1 MSNGSSSDEK
11 KYTPRFAKTVEEL
24 VFYTDTSDY
33 DYPVYLLPSY
43 EVRLKKR
50 PNEERFAVFHLK
62 SKETIEMYDEYAD
75 FIYMLLPKSKDVSID
90 SYIARCPQL
99 KDIVKVVEDVNG
111 IVHLRTYKLT
121 YEVYKGDY
129 SEFVAE
135 ADATVVMMYITPPYS
150 KNMPVDQKFAI
161 TYTTL
166 KRIVSKLSPEV
177 SQTFQRYAYIDKL
190 ADNRG
195 RLFPIIKL
203 KICMASDELRRAFD
217 EVRRWLEDLEDV
229 EETANEEPQPQ
240 IEIELPEVKP
250 KELEVEPVQPLPKPT
265 AVETEKSEKTELV
278 KVYLLSMRL
287 PSKYLLQ
294 KVEVK
299 ENEEVRKWEGLAAQI
314 ASRLESIRR
323 AVYEMIE
330 KIFAHVEEY
339 GVWVAVTEEAVKE
352 AQNISEWVRTELSKL
367 PINQVKS
374 IDIDKMYSVRA
385 IPVYL
390 EPDDAKELLSVA
402 IAHLSDDVE
411 ELSKRIEEAEEQ
423 KKKSALKRL
432 ENDLQYKKALLE
444 AFRKYLSSI

>member
-1 MSNGSSSDEK
+1 MSNGSDEK
-11 KYTPRFAKTVEEL
+11 KFTPRYARSSEEL
-24 VFYTDTSDY
+24 IFYTDTSDY
-33 DYPVYLLPSY
+33 DYPIYLLPNF
-43 EVRLKKR
+43 EVRIKKR
-50 PNEERFAVFHLK
+50 PADVEKFAVFHLK

-190 ADNRG
+190 ADSRG

-203 KICMASDELRRAFD
+203 KICMVSDELRRAFD
-217 EVRRWLEDLEDV
+217 EVRKWLEDLEDV
-229 EETANEEPQPQ
+229 EEAANEEPQPQ
-240 IEIELPEVKP
+240 IEIELPELKP